1 MQVRLE
7 HVALWVRDLERMRAF
22 YVEALGGR
30 AGQRYEN
37 PARGFSSCFVSFGEG
52 ARVELMPRADQDA
65 SAGAPAAGYAHIALA
80 LGSREAVDA
89 RTGALRERGVT
100 VDSPPR
106 LTGDGY
112 YESVILDPEGNRIE
126 LVA

>member
-1 MQVRLE
+1 MRLE
-7 HVALWVRDLERMRAF
+7 HVALWVADLERMRAF
-22 YVEALGGR
+22 YVDVLGGR
-30 AGQRYEN
+30 AGERYHN
-37 PARGFSSCFVSFGEG
+37 PAKDFSSYFVSFGDG
-52 ARVELMPRADQDA
+52 ARVELMHRADL
-65 SAGAPAAGYAHIALA
+65 GANGVSPTYGYAHIALT

-100 VDSPPR
+100 VDSAPR